1 MKSVSGFLIVF
12 VLLFVACTKSEP
24 IENNSY
30 SSKLTSITCSETEYA
45 IEAGESVDVAFRV
58 EQPLA
63 LFNHVVSSVGCQVE
77 LRLYD
82 KPTERPKS
90 ITLAK
95 VTPASEKGLYY
106 ATIKDDGSQNLYS
119 YRMTIVIKLETGEL
133 VRSNMITVKSSNF
146 VGGIT
151 EIRLEKSKN
160 SALKKD
166 VVFEYDHA
174 TLTYKA
180 HIEEYIASRHF
191 VPSILWQD
199 IDNIK
204 INGSDFDPERPLNFH
219 QDITI
224 TVESGK
230 NSTQY
235 SLSLTCFTAIPV
247 MRIETPNRVGIY
259 SKEEWTEQSTLWL
272 DGMGIFEDIDGVQLS
287 IRGRGNSTWGYEK
300 KPYNIK
306 FDKKQEV
313 MGMPKHKR
321 WCLLANYMDRTLI
334 RNKVAYYLAEQTSL
348 AWTPRCE
355 FVELILNGEHLG
367 SYLVA
372 EHIKVDENRVD
383 ITEMETTDNSGD
395 AVTGGYL
402 LELDFHFDNEWQWWG
417 ASGTPFAVKYPEEE
431 DLTPQQLA
439 WIKGYIGEV
448 ESVLYG
454 EGFTDTQ
461 NGYAKYIDMQ
471 SFVDYW
477 FIYEICVNH
486 ELANPGSVYLTKERN
501 GKLCAGP
508 VWDFDWG
515 TFSFNASPQAQ
526 WGLFMT
532 HAWWYS
538 RLFKDEN
545 FKRFAAERWME
556 LKPKFMTVFGF
567 IDSQSEY
574 IYRSWY
580 KNFGIW
586 SISTTINGDERLSY
600 PESISR
606 LTDVTRSRIEII
618 DRELSKF

>member
-1 MKSVSGFLIVF
+1 
-12 VLLFVACTKSEP
+12 
-24 IENNSY
+24 
-30 SSKLTSITCSETEYA
+30 
-45 IEAGESVDVAFRV
+45 
-58 EQPLA
+58 
-63 LFNHVVSSVGCQVE
+63 
-77 LRLYD
+77 
-82 KPTERPKS
+82 
-90 ITLAK
+90 
-95 VTPASEKGLYY
+95 
-106 ATIKDDGSQNLYS
+106 
-119 YRMTIVIKLETGEL
+119 
-133 VRSNMITVKSSNF
+133 
-146 VGGIT
+146 
-151 EIRLEKSKN
+151 
-160 SALKKD
+160 
-166 VVFEYDHA
+166 
-174 TLTYKA
+174 
-180 HIEEYIASRHF
+180 
-191 VPSILWQD
+191 
-199 IDNIK
+199 
-204 INGSDFDPERPLNFH
+204 
-219 QDITI
+219 
-224 TVESGK
+224 
-230 NSTQY
+230 
-235 SLSLTCFTAIPV
+235 

-259 SKEEWTEQSTLWL
+259 SKDEWTEQSTLWL